1 MCSHNDTEC
10 KIEYVCMYVLPGLRV
25 GSGGGGGVA
34 VGNNKS
40 YPGYNTLDI
49 IKRTQNVPT
58 LK

>member
-1 MCSHNDTEC
+1 MTQSA
-10 KIEYVCMYVLPGLRV
+10 KLSMYVCMYVLPGLRV